1 MLSRPSQTAV
11 VELAQ
16 TVGQLVRR
24 FKAAS
29 GPSDLSL
36 SEISV
41 LARLGKHGPATTADL
56 AREQGM
62 RPQSMR
68 PIVAALEKAA
78 LIARKPHPTDGRQ
91 VHLLLT
97 PAGAARHRSLRAAR
111 RTWLSN
117 AIARLHP
124 EDRQTLF
131 AAGAIM
137 SRMLQDQSQEQPNG
151 R

>member
-1 MLSRPSQTAV
+1 MALKPKESAI

-16 TVGQLVRR
+16 AVGQLVRR

-29 GPSDLSL
+29 NSDDLSL

-41 LARLGKHGPATTADL
+41 LARLAKHGPAITADL
-56 AREQGM
+56 ARELGM

-68 PIVAALEKAA
+68 PIVATLEKES

-97 PAGAARHRSLRAAR
+97 KAGAAKHRTLRAAR
-111 RTWLSN
+111 RHWLSTAVAKLPQN
-117 AIARLHP
+117 
-124 EDRQTLF
+124 DRQTLL
-131 AAGAIM
+131 AAGPIIN
-137 SRMLQDQSQEQPNG
+137 RMLEDSNG
-151 R
+151 RR